1 MKSKIVKIVLII
13 VIVLVLI
20 KLILAS
26 LGKYSSS
33 AIADS
38 EIDAAFFIINQ
49 TTEEN
54 NILLGEVVPSDDD
67 YIYTFKV
74 SNFKQNKISEVDL
87 EYSISLITTTNL
99 PLEYKLYKNDEELSI
114 NSEIFK
120 DDDGTYFK
128 RLNVPSKGNFKHSNK
143 QSDVY
148 KLVVTFASEYK
159 NDYKS
164 YEGSIESVRV
174 IIDAKQEI

>member
-1 MKSKIVKIVLII
+1 MKSKVVKIVLII
-13 VIVLVLI
+13 AIVLILI

-54 NILLGEVVPSDDD
+54 NILLGEIVPSDDD

-99 PLEYKLYKNDEELSI
+99 PLKYKLYKNDEELSI

-120 DDDGTYFK
+120 DDDGTYFN